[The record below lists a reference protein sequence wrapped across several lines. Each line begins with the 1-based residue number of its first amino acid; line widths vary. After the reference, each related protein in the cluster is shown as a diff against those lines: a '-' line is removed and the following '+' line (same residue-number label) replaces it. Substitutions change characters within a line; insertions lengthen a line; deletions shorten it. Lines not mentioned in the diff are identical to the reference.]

1 MSEKKTTAVEPTE
14 YEKGWKAA
22 AESFREKLREAMRKI
37 KQESPACWPSDLMI
51 HEEHVD
57 EVLAKLLGSIE

>member
-1 MSEKKTTAVEPTE
+1 MSEKETTAEGSTE
-14 YEKGWKAA
+14 YDKGWKAA
-22 AESFREKLREAMRKI
+22 AESFREKLREAIRRI

-57 EVLAKLLGSIE
+57 QVLADLLGSTK